1 MPKKKKSDNW
11 KHDCPKIKIKKG
23 DITGTIVAPKKKGK
37 KRGNVAAQWREKK
50 EKKMQ
55 LKLRVFV

>member
-1 MPKKKKSDNW
+1 MLMPKKKKSDNW

-37 KRGNVAAQWREKK
+37 KRGNVVAQ
-50 EKKMQ
+50 
-55 LKLRVFV
+55 

>member
-23 DITGTIVAPKKKGK
+23 DITGTIVAQKKKEGK

-50 EKKMQ
+50 EKKNAT
-55 LKLRVFV
+55 